1 MMMVKRTDSAGAW
14 RVFHRSLGATK
25 ALTLSAGAA
34 ADATSSTYW
43 NDTAPTST
51 QFTIG
56 TDLSDNGGT
65 YTAYIWAHNDGDGGF
80 GPDADQDI
88 IKCGTYTGSGGDG
101 NFINLG
107 FEPQWLMLK
116 KYNASQ
122 NAFFYVMDAM
132 RGVSSEQDS
141 EVMYWN
147 AVASTFGSQMLE
159 FNPNG
164 FTLTDGANSFNG
176 SGDGYV
182 YMAIR
187 RGPLNTPDT
196 PSKVFNTGAV
206 QNNTNR
212 NIANALTGQQSPD
225 MALWKNDGTGQNW
238 FLQTRLLTPKT
249 LIPNLNNTASASYGD
264 AFDKEMRQACA
275 DGTISVTDSYGW
287 MWARAPGFFDVVT
300 YDGTSSAQTVP
311 HNLGVVPEMIWVK
324 SRNNAN
330 SWTVFHKDMGNTKRA
345 FLTST
350 TYFDTGSVWNNTSPT
365 ATGFTVGTD
374 SNTNYS
380 GHKFVAYLWASIDGV
395 SKIGSYV
402 GDGTSGRTIDCGFT
416 NGCRFILSKKAL
428 NGNGGWLI
436 FDAVRGIV
444 SGLDPYFQLN
454 TDDPQYSADT
464 IDPTSSGF
472 IVNDNNT
479 NANSDTY
486 IFYAIAA

>member
-1 MMMVKRTDSAGAW
+1 MTASKIVAAAASGVGGAGLDVDEVFNTTIYTGTNSATIAVNNGIDLSGEGGMVWLKGRDVGSAYSYGDHEVFDSINQSSTAKYLRPVSSEALANNGTLANNGFSSTGFTLKQGAQVNNRNGDSSVAHTYRKAEKFFDMVQYTGNGSAQTISHNLGCAVGMMMVKRTDSAGAW

-88 IKCGTYTGSGGDG
+88 IKCGTYTGNGGDG

-132 RGVSSEQDS
+132 RGVSSEADS

-147 AVASTFGSQMLE
+147 AVAATFGSQMLE

-176 SGDGYV
+176 NGDGYV

-196 PSKVFNTGAV
+196 ASKVFNTGAV

-225 MALWKNDGTGQNW
+225 MAIWKNTGAGQK
-238 FLQTRLLTPKT
+238 L
-249 LIPNLNNTASASYGD
+249 
-264 AFDKEMRQACA
+264 
-275 DGTISVTDSYGW
+275 V
-287 MWARAPGFFDVVT
+287 
-300 YDGTSSAQTVP
+300 
-311 HNLGVVPEMIWVK
+311 
-324 SRNNAN
+324 
-330 SWTVFHKDMGNTKRA
+330 
-345 FLTST
+345 
-350 TYFDTGSVWNNTSPT
+350 
-365 ATGFTVGTD
+365 
-374 SNTNYS
+374 
-380 GHKFVAYLWASIDGV
+380 
-395 SKIGSYV
+395 
-402 GDGTSGRTIDCGFT
+402 FT
-416 NGCRFILSKKAL
+416 NSITYSK
-428 NGNGGWLI
+428 
-436 FDAVRGIV
+436 
-444 SGLDPYFQLN
+444 
-454 TDDPQYSADT
+454 
-464 IDPTSSGF
+464 
-472 IVNDNNT
+472 
-479 NANSDTY
+479 NSNP
-486 IFYAIAA
+486 